1 MSEMLRILNMIN
13 NEWPRRPQASEE
25 GVLKNAKNVN
35 NVKMSNIINNKWS
48 PRHADNHND
57 GHPHMHTVQMMM
69 MA

>member
-1 MSEMLRILNMIN
+1 MSDMLRILNMMN

-25 GVLKNAKNVN
+25 AVLKIVKNV
-35 NVKMSNIINNKWS
+35 SNIMNNKWS

-57 GHPHMHTVQMMM
+57 GHPHMNTVQMMM